1 MNISR
6 KAIRGSREFNQQCKR
21 LWLKINVSVE
31 KPLWFTL
38 KKKKVIKALGNLQ
51 FS

>member
-6 KAIRGSREFNQQCKR
+6 KAIRGSRNSINGTETVIKVCKCGET
-21 LWLKINVSVE
+21 IMIHI
-31 KPLWFTL
+31 
-38 KKKKVIKALGNLQ
+38 KKESYNIKALGNLQ